1 MDLAPQVFYQI
12 FTVFNPSLKIN
23 HVTLKNCDL
32 VVAMADGFN
41 IFIILQPEVIQSFP
55 YMTNFWTTALCEL
68 VKLKTN
74 PIALSVAV
82 RSSLRF
88 LLETSSYLN
97 VLRVFQSEIINLLPQ
112 LLVLPIELVLI
123 SLLSIDR
130 NIKISNFLSE
140 FSLHWIRLV
149 KLFSKLVI

>member
-1 MDLAPQVFYQI
+1 
-12 FTVFNPSLKIN
+12 
-23 HVTLKNCDL
+23 
-32 VVAMADGFN
+32 
-41 IFIILQPEVIQSFP
+41 
-55 YMTNFWTTALCEL
+55 
-68 VKLKTN
+68 LKTN

-140 FSLHWIRLV
+140 FSLHRIRLL